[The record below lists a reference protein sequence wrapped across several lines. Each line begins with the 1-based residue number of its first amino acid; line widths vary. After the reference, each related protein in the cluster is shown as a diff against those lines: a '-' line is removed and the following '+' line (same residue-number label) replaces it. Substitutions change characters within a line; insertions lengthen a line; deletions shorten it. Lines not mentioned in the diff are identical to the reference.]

1 VSANPPVHQPKPLM
15 KVPEVADLFDVEHET
30 VRVWARTGKL
40 RSRKNPGG
48 RVLVFRRADVE
59 ALLEDGDE
67 PSELEAVPG
76 TPHAAQTE
84 RRAGDYSTDSPQMSS
99 LTGQSSEGTTTS

>member
-1 VSANPPVHQPKPLM
+1 MAFTLGFIGLGTMGTPMVRNLLKGY
-15 KVPEVADLFDVEHET
+15 T

-67 PSELEAVPG
+67 PSEFEAVPG

-84 RRAGDYSTDSPQMSS
+84 RRAGDYSTDPPQSPS
-99 LTGQSSEGTTTS
+99 LTGQSSEGTTAS